1 MSLGS
6 LVQGHSVVAN
16 GNSLAIK
23 PTGDEKW
30 RIRAV
35 YFENNGA
42 AGDVVLIRTDGSNEI
57 EVESSDADATGYHG
71 IPWIASAT
79 YWWLI
84 KNESG
89 VSLKFAYDAVVVE
102 V

>member
-1 MSLGS
+1 MSFGNF
-6 LVQGHSVVAN
+6 VQGHNVVAN

-23 PTGDEKW
+23 PAGDEKW
-30 RIRAV
+30 MIQGV
-35 YFENNGA
+35 YFGTNGV
-42 AGDVVLIRTDGSNEI
+42 AGDVKVIRTDGSNEI
-57 EVESSDADATGYHG
+57 EVESSDADATGYLG
-71 IPWIASAT
+71 MRWIASAT